1 MRHPRRL
8 SMLFLIG
15 VLAAGSTALG
25 YYYYFVYE
33 PPLAAAESFMQAMDK
48 RDAKAL
54 ANLVLVTPDRDS
66 TALRQPDADE
76 ITKLLTEPFHRGRI
90 LDQDRRGGAS
100 GNYDFLI
107 YREPD
112 GSIYALIVTQKGK
125 DYKVVIPEYPRNSK
139 TPYLWDYNWTN

>member
-1 MRHPRRL
+1 MKHPRRL
-8 SMLFLIG
+8 SMLFFIG
-15 VLAAGSTALG
+15 VLTAGSTALG
-25 YYYYFVYE
+25 YYYFFVYE
-33 PPLAAAESFMQAMDK
+33 PPLAAAEAFMEAMDK

-54 ANLVLVTPDRDS
+54 ANLVMVTPDRDS
-66 TALRQPDADE
+66 TALRTPHAGE
-76 ITKLLTEPFHRGRI
+76 ITTLLKEPFHRGRI

-100 GNYDFLI
+100 GDYNFLI

-125 DYKVVIPEYPRNSK
+125 DYKIVIPERPQNLK